1 VEEEAMLQGWLH
13 YLLSFTW
20 WKHPTQIAVLAL
32 VAWIVHR
39 YVLSWLRKLTAR
51 TQTKVD
57 DLIIDLLD
65 SALKP
70 VLFLAVLAAA
80 LNMLPLSPKFL
91 DVANRTLYLLALAVV
106 LYYGTRL
113 LQIILEQWMQRADA
127 QPSLREPLR
136 FVTRAL
142 FGVLAI
148 MIVLDNLGVSLTA
161 LWTTLGVGSVAIALA
176 LQETLANFFAG
187 FYLQLDRPIRIGDY
201 IKFEGGHEG
210 TVQQMS
216 WRSTR
221 IRTVPNNTIIVP
233 NSAVITNYSLPEPRL
248 ALWIPIGVSYSAD
261 PEQVER
267 VLLEE
272 AMAAAESVPGLV
284 SDPAPFVRFMPGF
297 GDSSLNFT
305 LICRITTYVDQYLV
319 QHELRKRIFTR
330 FRKESI
336 QIPFPQRDVHFFAE
350 HSNTPVK
357 VVVQQE
363 GGAPKP

>member
-1 VEEEAMLQGWLH
+1 MLHGWLH
-13 YLLSFTW
+13 YLRSFTW
-20 WKHPTQIAVLAL
+20 WKHPTQIAILAFA
-32 VAWIVHR
+32 AWIVHR
-39 YVLSWLRKLTAR
+39 YVLRWLRRLTAR

-70 VLFLAVLAAA
+70 VLLLAVLAAA
-80 LNMLPLSPKFL
+80 LNMLPLSRKFL
-91 DVANRTLYLLALAVV
+91 DVANRTIYLVALAVV
-106 LYYGTRL
+106 LYYATRL
-113 LQIILEQWMQRADA
+113 LQLILEQWMQRTEA

-136 FVTRAL
+136 FVTRAI

-210 TVQQMS
+210 TVEQMS

-233 NSAVITNYSLPEPRL
+233 NSKLASAVITNYSLPEPRL

-261 PEQVER
+261 PDHVEH

-272 AMAAAESVPGLV
+272 SMAAAESVPGLV

-319 QHELRKRIFTR
+319 QHELRKRIFAR
-330 FRKESI
+330 FRREGI

-350 HSNTPVK
+350 HSDSPVK
-357 VVVQQE
+357 VIVQQE

>member
-1 VEEEAMLQGWLH
+1 MIQNWQH

-20 WKHPTQIAVLAL
+20 WKHPTQIAALAV
-32 VAWIVHR
+32 VAWVVHR
-39 YVLSWLRKLTAR
+39 YVLKWLRKLTAR
-51 TQTKVD
+51 TQTKLD
-57 DLIIDLLD
+57 DMVIDLLD

-70 VLFLAVLAAA
+70 VLVLAVVAAA
-80 LNMLPLSPKFL
+80 LNMLPFSRKFL
-91 DVANRTLYLLALAVV
+91 NVANRTVYLLALAVV

-113 LQIILEQWMQRADA
+113 LQLILEQWMQRSQA
-127 QPSLREPLR
+127 QESLREPLR

-176 LQETLANFFAG
+176 LQETLSNFFAG

-210 TVQQMS
+210 TVEQMS

-233 NSAVITNYSLPEPRL
+233 NSKLASTVITNYSLPEPRL
-248 ALWIPIGVSYSAD
+248 ALWIPIGVSYSSD
-261 PEQVER
+261 PEQVEQ

-272 AMAAAESVPGLV
+272 AMAAAEGVPGLV

-319 QHELRKRIFTR
+319 QHELRKRIFAR
-330 FRKESI
+330 FRKEGI

-350 HSNTPVK
+350 NSDTPVK
-357 VVVQQE
+357 VIVQQE
-363 GGAPKP
+363 GGTAKS